1 MFVVLGR
8 LDYTTLKMT
17 LCMITNWLTY
27 TFNNSST
34 TEQTLQLQRIEEKV
48 VSYDH
53 DPRKLVFFSCIYSKK
68 YFIWIIMILGIKS
81 VIFCSKNVH
90 IAKLI

>member
-53 DPRKLVFFSCIYSKK
+53 DPRKLVLFMYSKK
-68 YFIWIIMILGIKS
+68 YFIWIIMILGIKKCH
-81 VIFCSKNVH
+81 F
-90 IAKLI
+90 LQ